1 MITDPFAQKI
11 DPFNQ
16 RTLALDKFKRHLDE
30 ETKNLIIA
38 VFSNPHGIQLLDRWD
53 DLHLRQPVCPIG
65 APEGTGYA
73 RSAVNDFIVKIRRI
87 VNEAQTPGT
96 KA

>member
-1 MITDPFAQKI
+1 MMTDPFAQKV

-16 RTLALDKFKRHLDE
+16 RALEEYKRQFDVEL
-30 ETKNLIIA
+30 KNLIIS
-38 VFSNPHGIQLLDRWD
+38 VFANPQGLQLLDRWD
-53 DLHLRQPVCPIG
+53 DVHLRQPVCPVG
-65 APEGTGYA
+65 APKGTGYA
-73 RSAVNDFIVKIRRI
+73 RSAVNDFIIKIRRI

>member
-1 MITDPFAQKI
+1 MMTDPFEQKV

-16 RTLALDKFKRHLDE
+16 RSIENFKRQFDIEL
-30 ETKNLIIA
+30 KNLIIS
-38 VFSNPHGIQLLDRWD
+38 VFANPQGLQLLDRWD
-53 DLHLRQPVCPIG
+53 DVHLRQPVCPVG
-65 APEGTGYA
+65 APEGYGYA
-73 RSAVNDFIVKIRRI
+73 RSAVNEFIVKIRAI